1 MRKMKKIGVIV
12 PCYNEEESLPYFYKE
27 MQKVMEQMD
36 VEFELLFVNDG
47 SKDKTLDILKDFAK
61 KDERVRFLSFS
72 RNFGKEA
79 AIYAGLQH
87 VNGDYVTLMDADL
100 QDPPEKLILMYQV
113 LIKENLDI
121 VGLKTNN
128 HKNYGFVR
136 KFFTACYYK
145 ILGTFTTVPMAP
157 NERDYRLMTR
167 QVVDAILSLEEY
179 NRYSKGLFN
188 FVGFDTKWLTYDAPE
203 RVAGKTKW
211 SFWKL
216 FTYGIDGIV
225 GFSTK
230 PLVLSAMIGILFCFI
245 AFLMIFVI
253 VLKNLI
259 WGDPVGGWPS
269 LACIIIFCSGV
280 QLFFLGIIGEYLSKV
295 YLETKKRP
303 VYIIKETEKDMKKKR

>member
-253 VLKNLI
+253 VLKTLI